1 MACSH
6 DDGGARSLWSSWKS
20 GLLEVSLALLALRF
34 CLYFRYVYVYVY
46 VYAVVMA
53 VSVCYCLVVTFW
65 IDDDVDPVTMTCSDD
80 AVVLKR

>member
-6 DDGGARSLWSSWKS
+6 DDGGARSLCSSWKS

-34 CLYFRYVYVYVY
+34 CLYFRYVYVY
-46 VYAVVMA
+46 AVVMA
-53 VSVCYCLVVTFW
+53 VSVYYCLVVTFW